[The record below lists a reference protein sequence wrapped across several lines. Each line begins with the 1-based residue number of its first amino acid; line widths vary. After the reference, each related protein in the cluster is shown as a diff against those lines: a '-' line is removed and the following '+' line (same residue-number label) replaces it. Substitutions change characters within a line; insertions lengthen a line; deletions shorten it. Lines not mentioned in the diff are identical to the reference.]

1 MSRFDYLSGTG
12 ARIDDWLRWR
22 GRSDGNR
29 MFADFEGTPVTWG
42 EFDEKV
48 EQVARGVAAAGIRP
62 GDPVAVFMHNSLE
75 FLYAM
80 FGIMRAGAVYV
91 PCSTLYPAD
100 ELRYQLEHVRARMVF
115 TDPRLLPT
123 LQQVLADC
131 RALETVVVTSEEAA
145 PGTVR
150 LRDFSASGRPYTNL
164 PPDADDRAMIMYT
177 SGTTARPKGIIWSH
191 GNVVTIAQ
199 NCVYNFRWTPED
211 RFLHFFAMF
220 HANGGLVC
228 LMPAIM
234 TGASLIMIP
243 KFSASQ
249 FAQQLVEHDITYC
262 NMNSTNIKMVLNNE
276 PSDYD
281 RRHRTRR
288 MMLGLTLEAHYWLD
302 WERRFD
308 TRLIPTY
315 GLTEG
320 LGICI
325 AQTPYDPP
333 RPGSSG
339 RVLRGYQVKVVDEMG
354 VERPIGV
361 AGEVLV
367 HSVQRHGVT
376 QGYHRDAKRTR
387 EVFRDG
393 WVHSGDQGYFDRD
406 GYFWFTGRSKDMI
419 KRSGYN
425 VAPAEIERVIAQVSG
440 VKECAV
446 VSTPDAV
453 REEAIVAYV
462 VPVEPGAVSEA
473 AILEACQAALAEYK
487 VPQYVKLVPEMPL
500 NFLGKLERK
509 VLRQWSLEFE
519 VKSSERTRLGGPIDS
534 TS

>member
-1 MSRFDYLSGTG
+1 MSRFDYLSGSG

-22 GRSDGNR
+22 GRSDTDR
-29 MFADFEGTPVTWG
+29 LFADFEGTPVSWG
-42 EFDEKV
+42 ELDEKV
-48 EQVARGVAAAGIRP
+48 EQVARGLAGAGVKR
-62 GDPVAVFMHNSLE
+62 GEPVAVYMHNSLD

-80 FGIMRAGAVYV
+80 FGIMRFGAVYV

-100 ELRYQLEHVRARMVF
+100 ELRYQLDHVRTRMVF
-115 TDPRLLPT
+115 TDPQLLPT
-123 LQQVLADC
+123 LEQVRSDC
-131 RALETVVVTSEEAA
+131 PALETVVVTSEEAL
-145 PGTVR
+145 PGTER
-150 LRDFSASGRPYTNL
+150 FHDFAASGHRFAGP
-164 PPDADDRAMIMYT
+164 PPDANERAMIMYT

-234 TGASLIMIP
+234 TGAALIMIP
-243 KFSASQ
+243 KFSATQ

-276 PSDYD
+276 PSDYE

-288 MMLGLTLEAHYWLD
+288 MMLGLTLEAPHWLEF
-302 WERRFD
+302 ERRFD
-308 TRLIPTY
+308 TKLIPTY
-315 GLTEG
+315 GLTEA

-333 RPGSSG
+333 KPGSSG
-339 RVLRGYQVKVVDEMG
+339 RVLRGYQVKVVDETG
-354 VERPIGV
+354 GEQPTGV

-376 QGYHRDAKRTR
+376 QGYHRDPERTR
-387 EVFRDG
+387 EVFREG
-393 WVHSGDQGYFDRD
+393 WVHSGDQGYFDED

-425 VAPAEIERVIAQVSG
+425 VAPAEIERVIAQVAG

-446 VSTPDAV
+446 VSTPDAI
-453 REEAIVAYV
+453 REEAIVAYI
-462 VPVEPGAVSEA
+462 VPAQPGAVSEA
-473 AILEACQAALAEYK
+473 AVFEACQASLAEYK
-487 VPQYVKLVPEMPL
+487 VPQFVKLVPEMPL

-509 VLRQWSLEFE
+509 VLRQWALELE
-519 VKSSERTRLGGPIDS
+519 VKSQKRTRLGGPVGS
-534 TS
+534 PS

>member
-1 MSRFDYLSGTG
+1 MSRFDYLSGSG

-22 GRSDGNR
+22 GQSEGNR
-29 MFADFEGTPVTWG
+29 LFADFEGTPVSWG
-42 EFDEKV
+42 EFDDKV
-48 EQVARGVAAAGIRP
+48 EEVARGLAAAGVKR
-62 GDPVAVFMHNSLE
+62 GDPVVVYMHNSLD

-80 FGIMRAGAVYV
+80 FGIMRLGAVYV
-91 PCSTLYPAD
+91 PCSTLYPPD
-100 ELRYQLEHVRARMVF
+100 ELLYQVDHVRARTVF

-123 LQQVLADC
+123 LEQVRADC
-131 RALETVVVTSEEAA
+131 RALETVVVTSAESL

-150 LRDFSASGRPYTNL
+150 FDDLLASGQAFVRPAG
-164 PPDADDRAMIMYT
+164 DAGARAMIMYT

-211 RFLHFFAMF
+211 RLLHFFAMF

-234 TGASLIMIP
+234 TGAALIMIP
-243 KFSASQ
+243 KFSATQ
-249 FAQQLVEHDITYC
+249 FAQQLVEHDITYT
-262 NMNSTNIKMVLNNE
+262 NMNSTNIKMVLNTE
-276 PSDYD
+276 PSDYE
-281 RRHRTRR
+281 RRHHTRR
-288 MMLGLTLEAHYWLD
+288 MMLGLTLEAAPWLE
-302 WERRFD
+302 WERRFN
-308 TRLIPTY
+308 TKLIPTY
-315 GLTEG
+315 GLTEA

-325 AQTPYDPP
+325 GQTPYDPS

-339 RVLRGYQVKVVDEMG
+339 RVLRGYQVKVVDQSGAEQ
-354 VERPIGV
+354 PTGV

-376 QGYHRDAKRTR
+376 QGYHRDLKRTR
-387 EVFRDG
+387 EVFRGG
-393 WVHSGDQGYFDRD
+393 WVHSGDQGYFDED

-425 VAPAEIERVIAQVSG
+425 VAPAEIERVIALVPG

-453 REEAIVAYV
+453 REEAIVAYI
-462 VPVEPGAVSEA
+462 VPAAPGAVSEA
-473 AILEACQAALAEYK
+473 AVFAACQASLAEYK
-487 VPQYVKLVPEMPL
+487 VPQFVKLVPEFPL

-509 VLRQWSLEFE
+509 VLRQWALEFE
-519 VKSSERTRLGGPIDS
+519 VKSRERTRLGGPVGAGS
-534 TS
+534 